1 MRGAML
7 ILALLAL
14 PASAADE
21 LLTPGEQVQRELR
34 AALAARNED
43 RAVALLAEVGGLYRY
58 PASEAEA
65 EALLRLAA
73 EAARVRS
80 SRIAVAALR
89 ALGET
94 GSRKAA
100 AHVEPFLRDLKPAA
114 GEEARMVAAIQA
126 AGQLREPGLVTPLL
140 KLAKGSSDLVVAEQA
155 FFALGEYAA
164 TDVALRKSVADRT
177 LAVCEQASRRR
188 GRWRRLRAPGLRA
201 LQQLIGRR
209 LNSVTM
215 FEIWWKVAKDRKDPF
230 APPVAERK

>member
-1 MRGAML
+1 VRGAVL
-7 ILALLAL
+7 LLVFLAL
-14 PASAADE
+14 PASAGDE

-34 AALAARNED
+34 AALSAADED
-43 RAVALLAEVGGLYRY
+43 RAVALLAELGGLYRY

-73 EAARVRS
+73 EAARARS
-80 SRIAVAALR
+80 SRISVAALR

-100 AHVEPFLRDLKPAA
+100 AHVEPFLRDLKPAK
-114 GEEARMVAAIQA
+114 GEEARVVAAIQA
-126 AGQLREPGLVTPLL
+126 AGQLREPALVTPLL
-140 KLAKGSSDLVVAEQA
+140 KLAKGSSDLTVAEQA

-164 TDVALRKSVADRT
+164 TDAALRKSVAERT

-188 GRWRRLRAPGLRA
+188 SRWRRLRAPGLRA

-215 FEIWWKVAKDRKDPF
+215 FATWWKVAKDRKDPF
-230 APPVAERK
+230 APLSAAR